1 MKANRFIPYILT
13 TDPKSKINSQLGSS
27 FKRDGGNEL
36 NLLSVSISQ
45 NYTCNQFKCSSGE
58 CLMWSRICDG
68 LYDCS
73 SHEDEKDC
81 HK

>member
-1 MKANRFIPYILT
+1 MKANSFILYILS
-13 TDPKSKINSQLGSS
+13 TDPKSQTNPQLENSYE
-27 FKRDGGNEL
+27 REGGNEL
-36 NLLSVSISQ
+36 NPLSVSTNQ
-45 NYTCNQFKCSSGE
+45 NHTCNQFKCSSGE
-58 CLMWSRICDG
+58 CLTWSRICDG

>member
-1 MKANRFIPYILT
+1 MKANQFILNT
-13 TDPKSKINSQLGSS
+13 LSTDPKSQTKPQLESS
-27 FKRDGGNEL
+27 SEREGGNEL
-36 NLLSVSISQ
+36 NLLSASTSQ